1 MDLLLQVEYDD
12 IFLNLDAKIILLKI
26 YLANGDYEA
35 LDSLL
40 DSTKVYLGRKGKSV
54 MSYHQENYK
63 NILRFTQKIITL
75 PAYDKK
81 AKATLIKE
89 IKTIRP
95 LTERQ
100 WLLDT
105 LG

>member
-1 MDLLLQVEYDD
+1 
-12 IFLNLDAKIILLKI
+12 
-26 YLANGDYEA
+26 
-35 LDSLL
+35 
-40 DSTKVYLGRKGKSV
+40 

-63 NILRFTQKIITL
+63 NILRFTQKIIAL
-75 PAYDKK
+75 PAYNKK

-100 WLLDT
+100 WLLDA